1 MDDLPQSLGISDADW
16 AQTPPSVQVVVRA
29 LVRIVH
35 DLQAHQQVHITQ
47 IAALQQEVADLR
59 ARLAQHSG
67 NSSKPPSSDPPSA
80 PSRPSKT
87 PRGRARGGQPGHP
100 GHYRP
105 EPPPDQID
113 EITDHHPTTCAQCA
127 HPLNPADA
135 IGRYQPHYVWEL
147 PPIQPYVTEH
157 RLHQARCPH
166 CHGVTVAQPAGL
178 PPGQFGARIIA
189 LLALLHGRFRLSD
202 REIVA
207 LGLAV
212 FGLVLCPATVVAAQQ
227 QTSQVLAPIYDEL
240 RQALPDQPHLHSDET
255 SWKEAGARR
264 WLWVLVTPLVV
275 VFHVA
280 ANRSRAVLTR
290 LIGASYAGIL
300 SSDRLAVYNGHPAD
314 RRQLCWA
321 HLLRNLLALSE
332 RSGTRDAI
340 WAVDMLAQVE
350 LLFAL
355 WQRWRDGQIDRATL
369 QAALAPVQAAMRL
382 LVEHESRQYGR
393 AATLAQELLAL
404 WPALWTFVAVN
415 GVEPTNNRAE
425 QALRPA
431 VLWRKGCFGAAS
443 ESGNHFV
450 ERFLTIAAT
459 CQAQE
464 RDLWTFLVTAI
475 EQAWANGP
483 APSLLPS

>member
-1 MDDLPQSLGISDADW
+1 MDDLPQRLGISDADW
-16 AQTPPSVQVVVRA
+16 AHTPASVQVIVRA
-29 LVRIVH
+29 LVRVIH
-35 DLQAHQQVHITQ
+35 DLQAQQQAQLTQ

-59 ARLAQHSG
+59 ARLAQYSG

-80 PSRPSKT
+80 PPRPPKT
-87 PRGRARGGQPGHP
+87 PRGRARGGQVGHP
-100 GHYRP
+100 GHHRP
-105 EPPPDQID
+105 DPLPDQVD
-113 EITDHHPTTCAQCA
+113 EITDHHPTTCTQCA
-127 HPLNPADA
+127 QPLTPTDA
-135 IGRYQPHYVWEL
+135 TGVYQSRYVWEI
-147 PPIQPYVTEH
+147 PPIQPHVTEH
-157 RLHQARCPH
+157 RLHQAQCPDCQH
-166 CHGVTVAQPAGL
+166 VTSATAAGL
-178 PPGQFGARIIA
+178 PPGQFGARVIA

-212 FGLVLCPATVVAAQQ
+212 FGLALCPATVVAAQH
-227 QTSQVLAPIYDEL
+227 QTSQVLAPIYAEL

-264 WLWVLVTPLVV
+264 WLWVLVAPLVV

-290 LIGASYAGIL
+290 LIGTTYAGIL
-300 SSDRLAVYNGHPAD
+300 SSDRLAAYNGHPAD

-369 QAALAPVQAAMRL
+369 QAALAPVQATMRL
-382 LVEHESRQYGR
+382 LIEREARQYGR
-393 AATLAQELLAL
+393 AAALARELLTL
-404 WPALWTFVAVN
+404 WPALWTFVSEP
-415 GVEPTNNRAE
+415 GIEPTNNRAE

-443 ESGNHFV
+443 ESGNQFV
-450 ERFLTIAAT
+450 ERFLTVAAT